1 MNRMTER
8 SNKVISF
15 ILAVICL
22 LCMFQT
28 SALSDLKR
36 GSSGEEVAQL
46 QQLLIDV
53 GALTDTADGKF
64 GKKTEKAVKDL
75 QGYFGLKKT
84 GKVNERFS
92 EELNLLWHALDE
104 EEIISTELSEEEM
117 KEQELYCCPTETVT
131 EYCPRH
137 AFVYSLEQ
145 LLKKNGRKAPEGVQ
159 CRIYQ
164 RIVTLGYREILHMY
178 DVWEERLDE
187 SDKHIARE
195 QKEIFVEG
203 FEKVFG
209 VMWNYENLK
218 PWLTSINTWEDLYN
232 WIVLT
237 LVNECYDLYGQEANP
252 G

>member
-1 MNRMTER
+1 MNGTTGK
-8 SNKVISF
+8 NKRVISLS
-15 ILAVICL
+15 LAVICL
-22 LCMFQT
+22 FCIFQ
-28 SALSDLKR
+28 SAALADLKR
-36 GSSGEEVAQL
+36 GSSGEEVVQL

-64 GKKTEKAVKDL
+64 GPKTEKAVKDL

-92 EELNLLWHALDE
+92 EELNLLWHMLEE
-104 EEIISTELSEEEM
+104 EEILSAGFS
-117 KEQELYCCPTETVT
+117 EQEMEEQGLYCCPTETVT

-137 AFVYSLEQ
+137 AFLDSLES
-145 LLKKNGRKAPEGVQ
+145 LLKREGRKAPESVQ

-164 RIVTLGYREILHMY
+164 RIVTLGYQEILDMY
-178 DVWEERLDE
+178 DVWETRLNE

-195 QKEIFVEG
+195 QKANFAEG
-203 FEKVFG
+203 FENVFG
-209 VMWNYENLK
+209 VIWNYENLK
-218 PWLTSINTWEDLYN
+218 PWLTSVGTWEDMCN
-232 WIVLT
+232 WVMLT